1 MIQSSLRAEEWLIDT
16 FAVELKNENKHNFS
30 PYASECYHR
39 YYTNNTG
46 LEAPFAGS
54 IVLYIP
60 KTTLPVVSRTTV
72 AAGGRARK
80 SVYSVSSLLTVAK
93 AR

>member
-1 MIQSSLRAEEWLIDT
+1 MKQVKILASNPLEM
-16 FAVELKNENKHNFS
+16 LKTTRGLQWAGPFNIMRRRVLVRNWWK
-30 PYASECYHR
+30 HR

-60 KTTLPVVSRTTV
+60 KTTLLVVSWITV
-72 AAGGRARK
+72 AAGAPDLKG
-80 SVYSVSSLLTVAK
+80 
-93 AR
+93 